1 MFIPRQQRV
10 ALLTGGAKRFILR
23 AAREETRI
31 MAENRPVISHIVIN
45 CFDFERMV
53 AFYTEKLGFFLSD
66 LGTINATQLCFLTF
80 DPDAEHHQIALT
92 GGRQGA
98 PGAGA
103 LNHVCF
109 RLPSYAEL
117 QARHTMLTNAG
128 MADLH
133 TVTHGSW
140 LSLYA
145 ADPEG
150 NKIEFRWDL
159 PWYVGQPF
167 AEPVDLTVSE
177 DEIRRATIERNRD
190 NPRFRAMADWR
201 AEASAKLPIV

>member
-1 MFIPRQQRV
+1 
-10 ALLTGGAKRFILR
+10 
-23 AAREETRI
+23 
-31 MAENRPVISHIVIN
+31 MASGRPVISHVVIN
-45 CFDFERMV
+45 CFDYERMV

-66 LGTINATQLCFLTF
+66 IGVINTTQLCFLTF
-80 DPDAEHHQIALT
+80 DPEAEHHQIALT

-98 PGAGA
+98 PGVGA

-109 RLPSYAEL
+109 RLPSYAAL
-117 QARHTMLTNAG
+117 QARHKQLGAAG
-128 MADLH
+128 ITEMH

-150 NKIEFRWDL
+150 NKIEFRYDL

-167 AEPVDLTVSE
+167 AEPVDLALSE
-177 DEIRRATIERNRD
+177 DEIKRATLERHRD
-190 NPRFRAMADWR
+190 NPRLRAMADWR
-201 AEASAKLPIV
+201 AEASAKLPAV